1 MSRHKDALQ
10 WVLFLGLGTLTQLA
24 FKWGGTELEGL
35 EFGQQWFDTMSRSP
49 AVGIAI
55 AGYIAMFVVWL
66 VILQRTELS
75 RAFSMTGLI
84 YVTVPA
90 SAWAIFGEQIG
101 WLRAAGIALI
111 IVGVGIMGRD
121 H

>member
-1 MSRHKDALQ
+1 MSRQREVLQ
-10 WVLFLGLGTLTQLA
+10 WVAFLGLGTLTQIA

-35 EFGQQWFDTMSRSP
+35 EFGQQWFDAMLRTP
-49 AVGIAI
+49 AVGVAI
-55 AGYIAMFVVWL
+55 TGYISMFVLWL
-66 VILQRTELS
+66 VILQRTELN

-101 WLRAAGIALI
+101 LLRAAGIALI
-111 IVGVGIMGRD
+111 IVGVGIMGREQ
-121 H
+121 